1 MIDDVLIEAT
11 TMMDGAIEHT
21 RERLSRIR
29 TGRANPQLLANL
41 RVEYYGTPTPMQ
53 QVASVT
59 APEARVLLVTPY
71 DASALSNIEKAI
83 QASDL
88 GLNPSNDGKV
98 VRVVFPELT
107 EERRKEFVKMARET
121 AEEERIAIRNIR
133 RKMKDHIGE
142 LELSEDEERR
152 AEGRLQDVV
161 DKYVKQVDEI
171 LATKEADLMQV

>member
-1 MIDDVLIEAT
+1 MIEDLLVDAST
-11 TMMDGAIEHT
+11 AMDGAIEHT
-21 RERLSRIR
+21 RDRLSRIR

-71 DASALSNIEKAI
+71 DASALTNIEKAI
-83 QASDL
+83 LASDL

-98 VRVVFPELT
+98 IRVVFPELT
-107 EERRKEFVKMARET
+107 EERRKEFVKMAKEQ
-121 AEEERIAIRNIR
+121 AEEGRIAIRNIR
-133 RKMKDHIGE
+133 RKMKDQIGT

-152 AEGRLQDVV
+152 AESRLQEVT
-161 DKYVKQVDEI
+161 DKYIKFIDEI
-171 LATKEADLMQV
+171 LSTKEADLMKV

>member
-1 MIDDVLIEAT
+1 MIDDVLAEAT
-11 TMMDGAIEHT
+11 TAMEGAIEHT

-29 TGRANPQLLANL
+29 TGRANPQLLTNL

-83 QASDL
+83 LSSDL

-107 EERRKEFVKMARET
+107 EDRRKEFVKMAKEQ
-121 AEEERIAIRNIR
+121 AEEGRISIRNIR
-133 RKMKDHIGE
+133 RKMKDQIGE

-152 AEGRLQDVV
+152 AENRLQDVT

-171 LATKEADLMQV
+171 LSAKESDLMQV